1 MTIYLDY
8 NATTPIDPRVSEA
21 MLPYI
26 FEHFGNPSSNHVF
39 GKIPKEA
46 IHKSRSQLA
55 SLIGASFSDEIVF
68 VGSGSEGNNLA
79 IQGVAFANQQKGKHI
94 ITSSIEHPA
103 VLDTCEYLKDVH
115 GFEISYAAVDSY
127 GQVDPLEIEQLIRK
141 DTILITIM
149 HSNNETGTIQPI
161 ARIGEIARKYN
172 IIFHSDAAQSIGKVA
187 VNVEEL
193 KVDLLTIVGHKF
205 YAPKGIGAL
214 YIRRGTLLER
224 QIRGAKQEFG
234 YRAGTENVP
243 YIVALGE
250 AAKWAEQELI
260 SRSQH
265 FLSLRDQFHQT
276 LISGLSGVYLNGH
289 PTIRLPN
296 TLNISIDGIV
306 GYELLDQLPELA
318 ASTGSACHSGQ
329 LNYSDVLKAMGISD
343 NHAISALRFSIGTLT
358 TEDDIKKASKSIIDA
373 VLKQKV

>member
-8 NATTPIDPRVSEA
+8 NATTPIDPRVTEA
-21 MLPYI
+21 MLPYL
-26 FEHFGNPSSNHVF
+26 FQHFGNPSSNHAF
-39 GKIPKEA
+39 GKIPKDA
-46 IHKSRSQLA
+46 ILKSRSQIT
-55 SLIGASFSDEIVF
+55 SLIGAAFSDEIIY

-103 VLDTCEYLKDVH
+103 VLDTCDYLKHVH
-115 GFEISYAAVDSY
+115 GFEISYAGVNAY
-127 GQVDPLEIEQLIRK
+127 GQVDPEEIEKLIRPE
-141 DTILITIM
+141 TILITIM

-161 ARIGEIARKYN
+161 ARIGELARKYG
-172 IIFHSDAAQSIGKVA
+172 ILFHSDAAQSIGKVE

-224 QIRGAKQEFG
+224 QMRGAKQEFG

-250 AAKWAEQELI
+250 AAMWAEHELF
-260 SRSQH
+260 SRSRH
-265 FLSLRDQFHQT
+265 FLSLRDQLHESLLSQ
-276 LISGLSGVYLNGH
+276 LSGVHLNGH

-296 TLNISIDGIV
+296 TLNVSIDGIV
-306 GYELLDQLPELA
+306 GYELLDLLPEIA
-318 ASTGSACHSGQ
+318 ASTGSACHSGKM
-329 LNYSDVLKAMGISD
+329 NHSDVLKAMGISD
-343 NHAISALRFSIGTLT
+343 NLAISALRFSIGTLT
-358 TEDDIKKASKSIIDA
+358 TQNEIKKASECIIHA
-373 VLKQKV
+373 VLKQKI